1 MKEIMETHG
10 TLQPSE
16 ASEAASFR
24 MIDIG
29 EKKDTQ
35 RRAVASGVFF
45 AKEDTIQRIR
55 EKSLPKGNVLL
66 LAEAAGIQ
74 GAKLTSTL
82 LPLCHPLSLTSVR
95 VWMKLLRDQIQV
107 FCEAKT
113 IGKTGVEME
122 ALCGVNAALLCLYD
136 LTKGIDPVLE
146 IGDVHLE
153 LKEGGKSGVWRHPES
168 SSQTSSFTSQ
178 DKPKEKSLQGISAS
192 VITLSD
198 RCFRKEAEDLSG
210 PLASNWLSSQGAKIE
225 NTLIL
230 PDDSEMLKRELKRL
244 VESKKVR
251 VIVTS
256 GGTGISTRDIT
267 PETVLSLSQDLGG
280 KEVLGIG
287 ELLRKSGAHYTKK
300 SWLSRSCA
308 YLVQG
313 ILILCLPGSPNAV
326 KESLEEAGDLI
337 SHCLHIASGGGH
349 S

>member
-1 MKEIMETHG
+1 METHG

-16 ASEAASFR
+16 ASQSSSFR

-45 AKEDTIQRIR
+45 AKAETIQRIKD
-55 EKSLPKGNVLL
+55 KSLPKGDVLL

-95 VWMKLLRDQIQV
+95 VWMNPQEDQIQV

-136 LTKGIDPVLE
+136 LTKGIDPVLG
-146 IGDVHLE
+146 IGGVRLD
-153 LKEGGKSGVWRHPES
+153 LKDGGKSGVWRHPEGS
-168 SSQTSSFTSQ
+168 LQASVIPQQ
-178 DKPKEKSLQGISAS
+178 DKSNEKSLQGVAAS

-198 RCFRKEAEDLSG
+198 RCFKKEAEDLSG
-210 PLASNWLSSQGAKIE
+210 PLASNWLTSQGAKIE
-225 NTLIL
+225 STSIL
-230 PDDSEMLKRELKRL
+230 PDDSEMLKKELGRL
-244 VESKKVR
+244 LESERVR
-251 VIVTS
+251 VVITS
-256 GGTGISTRDIT
+256 GGTGISPRDIT
-267 PETVLSLSQDLGG
+267 PETVLNLSHELGG
-280 KEVLGIG
+280 KEILGFG
-287 ELLRKSGAHYTKK
+287 ELLRKSGAQYTKK

-308 YLVQG
+308 YLIKG
-313 ILILCLPGSPNAV
+313 TLILCLPGSPKAV
-326 KESLEEAGDLI
+326 QESLEEAGHLI
-337 SHCLHIASGGGH
+337 SHCLHVAEGGRH
-349 S
+349 P

>member
-1 MKEIMETHG
+1 METHG

-16 ASEAASFR
+16 ASNSSSFR

-45 AKEDTIQRIR
+45 AKVETIQRIK
-55 EKSLPKGNVLL
+55 EKSLPKGDVLL

-82 LPLCHPLSLTSVR
+82 LPLCHPLSLTSIK
-95 VWMKLLRDQIQV
+95 VWMSLHEDQIQV

-136 LTKGIDPVLE
+136 LTKGIDPVL
-146 IGDVHLE
+146 GMGNVRLE
-153 LKEGGKSGVWRHPES
+153 LKEGGKSGVWHHPKS
-168 SSQTSSFTSQ
+168 
-178 DKPKEKSLQGISAS
+178 SLQNLSSVTHDKSNERSLKGVPAS

-210 PLASNWLSSQGAKIE
+210 PLASNWLNAQGALVE
-225 NTLIL
+225 STLIL
-230 PDDSEMLKRELKRL
+230 PDDSAMLKNELKRL
-244 VESKKVR
+244 LEIKKVR
-251 VIVTS
+251 VVITS
-256 GGTGISTRDIT
+256 GGTGVSRRDIT
-267 PETVLSLSQDLGG
+267 PETILNLSQELGG
-280 KEVLGIG
+280 REILGFG
-287 ELLRKSGAHYTKK
+287 ELLRKSGAKYTKK

-308 YLVQG
+308 YL
-313 ILILCLPGSPNAV
+313 IHDTLILCLPGSPKAV
-326 KESLEEAGDLI
+326 QESLEEAGDLI
-337 SHCLHIASGGGH
+337 SHCLHVAKGGGH
-349 S
+349 P